1 MTDKA
6 DRRPGVLFLCVANAA
21 RSQMAEAL
29 ARSLYGDR
37 VSVQSAGSM
46 ATRVHEDAV
55 AAMTDRGIDI
65 SSARSKAVDTI
76 DPASVDVVITLCAEE
91 VCPIWPGR
99 IERLHWP
106 LPDPAAGG
114 ADRLQRF
121 RDTRDEIER
130 RLVELGRQ
138 RGWLQ
143 DDGGARPSSR

>member
-1 MTDKA
+1 MTDHTA
-6 DRRPGVLFLCVANAA
+6 RRPGVLFLCVANAA

-46 ATRVHEDAV
+46 ATRVHDDAV
-55 AAMTDRGIDI
+55 AAMKDRGIDI
-65 SSARSKAVDTI
+65 SAARSKSVDTI

-106 LPDPAAGG
+106 LPDPAAPG

-121 RDTRDEIER
+121 RATRDEIER
-130 RLVELGRQ
+130 RLIELGRE
-138 RGWLQ
+138 RGWLNE
-143 DDGGARPSSR
+143 DRGPDAATR

>member
-1 MTDKA
+1 MTGDTA
-6 DRRPGVLFLCVANAA
+6 RRPGVLFLCVANAA

-55 AAMTDRGIDI
+55 AAMKDRGIDI
-65 SSARSKAVDTI
+65 SAARSKSVDTI
-76 DPASVDVVITLCAEE
+76 DPASVDIVITLCAEE

-106 LPDPAAGG
+106 LPDPAAPG

-121 RDTRDEIER
+121 RATRDEIER
-130 RLVELGRQ
+130 RLIELGRE
-138 RGWLQ
+138 RGWLTE
-143 DDGGARPSSR
+143 DRGPGAATR

>member
-1 MTDKA
+1 MTNDTA
-6 DRRPGVLFLCVANAA
+6 RRPGVLFLCVANAA

-46 ATRVHEDAV
+46 ATRVHDDAV
-55 AAMTDRGIDI
+55 AAMQDRGIDI
-65 SSARSKAVDTI
+65 SAARSKSVDTI
-76 DPASVDVVITLCAEE
+76 DPASVDLVITLCAEE

-106 LPDPAAGG
+106 LPDPAAPGG
-114 ADRLQRF
+114 DRLQRF

-130 RLVELGRQ
+130 RLVALGRD
-138 RGWLQ
+138 RGWLAEE
-143 DDGGARPSSR
+143 GGPEAPTR

>member
-1 MTDKA
+1 MTDHPA
-6 DRRPGVLFLCVANAA
+6 RRPGVLFLCVANAA

-46 ATRVHEDAV
+46 ATRVHQDAV
-55 AAMTDRGIDI
+55 AAMKDRGIDI
-65 SSARSKAVDTI
+65 SAARSKAVDTI
-76 DPASVDVVITLCAEE
+76 DPASVDLVITLCAEE

-106 LPDPAAGG
+106 LPDPAAAVGG
-114 ADRLQRF
+114 RLQRF

-130 RLVELGRQ
+130 RLVELGRE
-138 RGWLQ
+138 RGWLAE
-143 DDGGARPSSR
+143 DRGPGAATR